1 MSYLVFLRE
10 HWRFVGFGAFLTLLS
25 SFGQTF
31 YVALYGAD
39 IRAEFGLSNAGFGAW
54 FSAASIVSAMLLP
67 WIGKLIDH
75 VDLRLYAVLTM
86 TALFAGM
93 ALVSQASAIW
103 LFGVAIFLV
112 RFCGQGLCIHI
123 ASTGMARYFPQE
135 RGKALSLSGLGLA
148 SGEAMLPTIT
158 VLLIVWL
165 GWHDAWLATAVVVA
179 VLAAVLLP
187 VLLKGFDGRHQAYL
201 SRETSEQTGGS
212 TGRSWTRRQVLADP
226 GFYAVM
232 ALLLSFPYMAT
243 AVFFHQGFIA
253 DVQGWPLELIAGG
266 FAALAIMKIVTSL
279 ILGPMIDRYGATRLV
294 PVIAIPFTVALAA
307 ILIPQNVIIP
317 FVYLGLFGVTIGM
330 LQPIMSA
337 MLAERYG
344 TGHLGA
350 IRSMAIA
357 VFVFAAAVAPV
368 TLGWL
373 LDASVL
379 LDAIILCF
387 MAYVLVTGVVAQFV
401 LRREAATGAV

>member
-31 YVALYGAD
+31 YVALFGAD

-54 FSAASIVSAMLLP
+54 FSAASIVSALLLP
-67 WIGKLIDH
+67 WVGKLIDR

-86 TALFAGM
+86 GTLFAGM
-93 ALVSQASAIW
+93 ALISQATAIW
-103 LFGVAIFLV
+103 LFGVAVFLV

-148 SGEAMLPTIT
+148 SGEALLPAVT
-158 VLLIVWL
+158 VFLIAWL
-165 GWHDAWLATAVVVA
+165 GWHHAWLATAVVVA
-179 VLAAVLLP
+179 LMAVVLLP
-187 VLLKGFDGRHQAYL
+187 VLLKGYGARHHAYL
-201 SRETSEQTGGS
+201 SREALGQTNGQA
-212 TGRSWTRRQVLADP
+212 GRSWTRQQVLADP

-232 ALLLSFPYMAT
+232 AALLSFPYMAT

-253 DVQGWPLELIAGG
+253 EVQGWPLELIAGG
-266 FAALAIMKIVTSL
+266 FAALAVMKVVTSL
-279 ILGPMIDRYGATRLV
+279 ILGPVIDRYSATRLV
-294 PVIAIPFTVALAA
+294 PVIAIPFTLALAA

-350 IRSMAIA
+350 IRSMAIS
-357 VFVFAAAVAPV
+357 VFVLAAAVAPV

-373 LDASVL
+373 LDAEVL

-387 MAYVLVTGVVAQFV
+387 IVYVVVTGVVAQFV
-401 LRREAATGAV
+401 LHREAAMKAA

>member
-1 MSYLVFLRE
+1 MSYLIFLRA
-10 HWRFVGFGAFLTLLS
+10 HWRFVGFGAFLTFLS

-54 FSAASIVSAMLLP
+54 FSAASIVSALLLP

-86 TALFAGM
+86 GALFTGM
-93 ALVSQASAIW
+93 ALISQASTIW
-103 LFGVAIFLV
+103 LFGLAVFLV

-148 SGEAMLPTIT
+148 SGEAVLPTIT

-165 GWHDAWLATAVVVA
+165 GWHQAWLATAGMVA
-179 VLAAVLLP
+179 LIGVLILP
-187 VLLKGFDGRHQAYL
+187 VLLQGFDKRHQAYL
-201 SRETSEQTGGS
+201 SREVSGQAGGQDD
-212 TGRSWTRRQVLADP
+212 RSWTRGQVLADP
-226 GFYAVM
+226 GFYALM

-253 DVQGWPLELIAGG
+253 DAQGWSLELIAGG
-266 FAALAIMKIVTSL
+266 FFALAVVKVVTSL
-279 ILGPMIDRYGATRLV
+279 FLGPVIDRYSATRLV
-294 PVIAIPFTVALAA
+294 PAIAVPFTLALAV
-307 ILIPQNVIIP
+307 ILIPQNVIVP

-373 LDASVL
+373 LDAEVL
-379 LDAIILCF
+379 LDAIVLSF
-387 MAYVLVTGVVAQFV
+387 MVYVVVTGVVAQFV
-401 LRREAATGAV
+401 LRREAAAAAA